1 LLQIKEVTFT
11 VSVIYSLFKDE
22 KMVKDY
28 NVVEY
33 FERFLNK
40 LKMLI
45 GIDIKH
51 ATWKKYEHV
60 KKHVQSFIKWQYKST
75 DYPLKDFCFYCIA
88 L

>member
-1 LLQIKEVTFT
+1 
-11 VSVIYSLFKDE
+11 
-22 KMVKDY
+22 
-28 NVVEY
+28 
-33 FERFLNK
+33 
-40 LKMLI
+40 MLI

-51 ATWKKYEHV
+51 APWKKYEYV